1 MTRKPATAAKSTKI
15 RAEDELAEA
24 VRRPTGPLRPV
35 RDDINLGERLRT
47 LRKARGLSIE
57 QVANS
62 VGVTKSFLSRF
73 ERDAVS
79 ASVATLLKVCDAIGV
94 RPGTLFDPPAT
105 NLVRAGEGR
114 PISLGGEG
122 MHEYL
127 IAGVGN
133 EHLMALLSVIEPG
146 GGSGPEPYKLNAAVD
161 FVHLKEGELDMVVD
175 GELYSMKAGDTL
187 TFPPTLAHT
196 WRNPSQTQPAVA
208 VWVIAPPI

>member
-1 MTRKPATAAKSTKI
+1 MPRKPVTADPSSPPDAPSAATDAA
-15 RAEDELAEA
+15 
-24 VRRPTGPLRPV
+24 RRPAGPLRPV
-35 RDDINLGERLRT
+35 REEINLGERLRA

-175 GELYSMKAGDTL
+175 GETYSMKAGDTL

-196 WRNPSQTQPAVA
+196 WRNPSATQPAIA
-208 VWVIAPPI
+208 IWVIAPPI